1 MKRKNEFNYFDEFVK
16 TAELARSAAKE
27 LKNYI
32 SNFKSDIS
40 KEQKKKIHDI
50 ENLADDNLHELKKF
64 LLRDFL
70 PPIDREDIVAIAH
83 KIDDLVDMI
92 DEIVINIDIFAI
104 TEITNNMRT
113 SIDLFERTVI
123 KTYELVVEMKNLKN
137 VKEVKE
143 KVIEV
148 NGLEEQADRLYEDSI
163 RELYKNEKD
172 PIQVIKWAHMYESI
186 ENGFDACENIAQC
199 IEEVFLK
206 NG

>member
-1 MKRKNEFNYFDEFVK
+1 
-16 TAELARSAAKE
+16 
-27 LKNYI
+27 
-32 SNFKSDIS
+32 
-40 KEQKKKIHDI
+40 
-50 ENLADDNLHELKKF
+50 
-64 LLRDFL
+64 
-70 PPIDREDIVAIAH
+70 
-83 KIDDLVDMI
+83 MI
-92 DEIVINIDIFAI
+92 DEIVINIDIFNI

-113 SIDLFERTVI
+113 SIDLFERTVT

-137 VKEVKE
+137 EKEVKE

-172 PIQVIKWAHMYESI
+172 PIQVIKWSHMYESI

-206 NG
+206 NGCRFERGSERSRIGCWQDPVK